1 MIDNTYYWYGVSM
14 TVYIVTCWLFSAMRA
29 FHTCQ
34 QPKKNRAYIWPDRKL
49 QIIIYSMAT
58 LLLPYVFDPTSPS
71 AWQLVKSYFP
81 ATYYFYCGV
90 LMFMF
95 FGTVKQRNRWKNI
108 SWVFAIF
115 IIIAMTPL
123 VINAWV
129 PGEVLSAKGIEMQ
142 QWIVL
147 AVSLLSIPYCL
158 FSMWKVWGC
167 IAEARDD
174 NYSNPDDFPLAY
186 AQRVWLSPVILTPFL
201 WPAFLTD
208 NPTVLAYL
216 LLPLSVFNVI
226 LLLTV
231 MPVWRRGVILSQ
243 NIDDETEADA
253 ETEVREHVL
262 MEERMDE
269 IAKKIEE
276 YVDQQK
282 GYLNP
287 HLKIDQVVEY
297 CATNRTYVS
306 RTFKERFGGFF
317 NYVNRLRLDHYER
330 YMQQNKTATKDLAAQ
345 ESGFSSYQAY
355 YNASRRLQ

>member
-1 MIDNTYYWYGVSM
+1 MIDKTYYWYGIVM
-14 TVYIVTCWLFSAMRA
+14 VVYILTCWFFSAMRA

-34 QPKKNRAYIWPDRKL
+34 QPKKNRSYIWPDRKL
-49 QIIIYSMAT
+49 QIIIYLMAT

-71 AWQLVKSYFP
+71 AWMLVKSYFP
-81 ATYYFYCGV
+81 ATYYFYCGA
-90 LMFMF
+90 LLFMF
-95 FGTVKQRNRWKNI
+95 FGTVKQRSRWKNI
-108 SWVFAIF
+108 SWVVSLF

-129 PGEVLSAKGIEMQ
+129 PGEVLSEKGLQMQ

-147 AVSLLSIPYCL
+147 GVSLLSIPYCAL
-158 FSMWKVWGC
+158 SMWKVWKC
-167 IAEARDD
+167 IVEARDN

-186 AQRVWLSPVILTPFL
+186 ARRVWLAPLILTPFI
-201 WPAFLTD
+201 WPGFITD
-208 NPTVLAYL
+208 NPMVMACV

-231 MPVWRRGVILSQ
+231 MPMWRRGIILSQ
-243 NIDDETEADA
+243 SEESDAEADA

-276 YVDQQK
+276 YVEEQK

-317 NYVNRLRLDHYER
+317 NYVNRLRLEHYEQ
-330 YMQQNKTATKDLAAQ
+330 YMQENRNTTKDIAAQ
-345 ESGFSSYQAY
+345 KSGFSSYQAY

>member
-1 MIDNTYYWYGVSM
+1 M

-34 QPKKNRAYIWPDRKL
+34 QPKKNRSYIWPDRKL

-71 AWQLVKSYFP
+71 AWLLVKSYFP

-95 FGTVKQRNRWKNI
+95 FGTVKQRSRWKNI

-186 AQRVWLSPVILTPFL
+186 AQRVWLSPLFLTPFL

-208 NPTVLAYL
+208 NPTVLAYM

-276 YVDQQK
+276 YVDEQK